1 MGNFVDELYYKQCN
15 HEESDINKSPLLMS
29 KSTSDMYHEE
39 YDRMRQ
45 RFRIQISNFNPRT
58 HEGYDKWAGK
68 VDESTKISI
77 HVPTKGTTVLSNN
90 AADFNEF
97 QSTYPRRVRQ
107 IYCNHDDALL
117 YFNPRT
123 HEGYDATLRNRWLCQ
138 RTFQSTYPRRV
149 RLDVQQEINK
159 KIDISIHVPTK
170 GTTAKIYNNIPS
182 FLLIFIYFPIFSY
195 QNIKS
200 TLFKNNYWYF
210 FQCESLCIFLSA
222 SYSHLQNTQVQHLSA
237 FLYELWQTSQLL
249 H

>member
-1 MGNFVDELYYKQCN
+1 MDEQVILGNFVDELYYKQCN

-97 QSTYPRRVRQ
+97 QSTYPRRVRPCPN
-107 IYCNHDDALL
+107 IVPLL
-117 YFNPRT
+117 P
-123 HEGYDATLRNRWLCQ
+123 AQ
-138 RTFQSTYPRRV
+138 
-149 RLDVQQEINK
+149 
-159 KIDISIHVPTK
+159 ISIHVPTK
-170 GTTAKIYNNIPS
+170 GTTK
-182 FLLIFIYFPIFSY
+182 
-195 QNIKS
+195 
-200 TLFKNNYWYF
+200 
-210 FQCESLCIFLSA
+210 
-222 SYSHLQNTQVQHLSA
+222 
-237 FLYELWQTSQLL
+237 
-249 H
+249 

>member
-1 MGNFVDELYYKQCN
+1 MLGEMDEQVILGNFVDELYYKQCN

-97 QSTYPRRVRQ
+97 QSTYPQRVRPGEVAGN
-107 IYCNHDDALL
+107 IK
-117 YFNPRT
+117 
-123 HEGYDATLRNRWLCQ
+123 EEK
-138 RTFQSTYPRRV
+138 FQSTYPRRV
-149 RLDVQQEINK
+149 RLQRVK
-159 KIDISIHVPTK
+159 M
-170 GTTAKIYNNIPS
+170 GTVAP
-182 FLLIFIYFPIFSY
+182 
-195 QNIKS
+195 
-200 TLFKNNYWYF
+200 
-210 FQCESLCIFLSA
+210 
-222 SYSHLQNTQVQHLSA
+222 
-237 FLYELWQTSQLL
+237 
-249 H
+249 